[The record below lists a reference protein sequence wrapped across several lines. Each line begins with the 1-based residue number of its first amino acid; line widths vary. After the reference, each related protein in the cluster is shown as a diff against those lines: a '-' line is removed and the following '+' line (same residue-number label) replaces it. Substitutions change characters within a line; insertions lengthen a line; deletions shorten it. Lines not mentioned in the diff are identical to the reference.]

1 MKNYKI
7 AMIIGTRAELIKIF
21 PLMLELKN
29 RGVPYYFIHT
39 GQHNLKDLCE
49 KLGVKKP
56 DVVLTEESN
65 KSSKFNSKQMKAI
78 LWNLKLISKIKKEM
92 NRLKNLKYVLY
103 HGDTM
108 TTATASIATSR
119 ILNPFKKYKNVH
131 LEAGL
136 RSFNNFEPFPE
147 EISRRIVGNFSDILF
162 AVSDIAESNLKNKK
176 GVIKT
181 GNTILDSANIALEIA
196 KGSEQV
202 RASSDKNRTKEN
214 IKPLSNKKF
223 ALITIHRH
231 ENLKSKQRM
240 QKIVEILSS
249 LEIPSFFAMHDN
261 TLEKIK
267 EFGLYEELLKNKNI
281 KIISPMDYP
290 SFIYQLSRCSLII
303 CDGGSMQ
310 EESLIFQKPCV
321 ILRKATERPEGLK
334 SNFQFLSKLN
344 VEETKEKVKEYLS
357 PKFKIKYFKNPYG
370 EMGVSKK
377 IAEILK

>member
-1 MKNYKI
+1 MEDFKI

-29 RGVPYYFIHT
+29 KNIPYYFIHT

-49 KLGVKKP
+49 KLNVKVP
-56 DVVLTEESN
+56 DAVLTEESN

-78 LWNLKLISKIKKEM
+78 IWNLKLISKIKKEM
-92 NRLKNLKYVLY
+92 NQLKNLKYVLY

-147 EISRRIVGNFSDILF
+147 EISRRIVGKFSDILF
-162 AVSDIAESNLKNKK
+162 AVSDIAKSNLKNKK

-181 GNTILDSANIALEIA
+181 GNTILDSANLALEIA
-196 KGSEQV
+196 K
-202 RASSDKNRTKEN
+202 KEK

-231 ENLKSKQRM
+231 ENLKSKGRM
-240 QKIVEILSS
+240 KKIVEILSS

-267 EFGLYEELLKNKNI
+267 EFGLYNELLKNKNI
-281 KIISPMDYP
+281 KIIPPMDYP
-290 SFIYQLSRCSLII
+290 SFIYQLSKCSLII

-344 VEETKEKVKEYLS
+344 VEETKEKIKEYLS
-357 PKFKIKYFKNPYG
+357 LKFKVKDFKNPYG
-370 EMGVSKK
+370 EIGVSKK
-377 IAEILK
+377 IAERLE